1 MNKKTFEEYMT
12 EFNPDWKQ
20 ILPFNIIKKAK
31 YLYELKDCYQEINK
45 VLISNSVHTDGKIAR
60 IKELCKVNGIIF
72 QFVAKEKLSQYN
84 EYNHQGVVAQVAP
97 IKYTELEDFL
107 AQSLRISK
115 T

>member
-45 VLISNSVHTDGKIAR
+45 VLINKQFN
-60 IKELCKVNGIIF
+60 KLGID
-72 QFVAKEKLSQYN
+72 
-84 EYNHQGVVAQVAP
+84 
-97 IKYTELEDFL
+97 YTEDFKL
-107 AQSLRISK
+107 NNIKLGNVFNQLKNITLLLTNSKISSDK
-115 T
+115 IKILN